1 MLWLGKKTST
11 TWFFSIGSKSRRPAC
26 SKERFQVASTCA
38 RTMSAGI
45 VVGVMAGVLVL
56 ILLIWFISTWNRLVR
71 LEENVNKSWADI
83 DVLLKQRYDMIPN
96 LVNIVKGYASHE
108 KEIFEQFALAR
119 QTAAGCLAQGDV
131 KGVGAAEGTLAGLM
145 PRINMVAEQYP
156 ELKADTSFVNI
167 QNQLVSIEN
176 QVSDRREFYNASAT
190 NWNAAIQMI
199 PTSIVAG
206 MKGAMRRDLFE
217 VTDPVQ
223 REAVQIQF

>member
-1 MLWLGKKTST
+1 MST
-11 TWFFSIGSKSRRPAC
+11 GLVIGL
-26 SKERFQVASTCA
+26 
-38 RTMSAGI
+38 I
-45 VVGVMAGVLVL
+45 AGVLA
-56 ILLIWFISTWNRLVR
+56 IIMLIWFISTWNRLVR
-71 LEENVNKSWADI
+71 LEENVNKSWSDI

-96 LVNIVKGYASHE
+96 LVNIVKGYAKHE
-108 KEIFEQFALAR
+108 REIFEQFALAR

-131 KGVGAAEGTLAGLM
+131 KGVGAAEGTIAGLM

-167 QNQLVSIEN
+167 QKELVSIEN

-206 MKGAMRRDLFE
+206 MKGAVRRDLFE

-223 REAVQIQF
+223 REAVQISFD

>member
-1 MLWLGKKTST
+1 
-11 TWFFSIGSKSRRPAC
+11 
-26 SKERFQVASTCA
+26 
-38 RTMSAGI
+38 MSAGI
-45 VVGVMAGVLVL
+45 VIGAIAGVVVL
-56 ILLIWFISTWNRLVR
+56 IVMIWFVSTWNRLVR

-96 LVNIVKGYASHE
+96 LVNTVKGYATHE
-108 KEIFEQFALAR
+108 KDIFEQFALAR
-119 QTAAGCLAQGDV
+119 QTAAGALASGDV
-131 KGVGAAEGTLAGLM
+131 RGVGAAEGTIAALM

-156 ELKADTSFVNI
+156 ELKADSSFVNL

-176 QVSDRREFYNASAT
+176 QVSDRREFYNSSAT

-206 MKGAMRRDLFE
+206 MKKAVRRDLFE

-223 REAVQIQF
+223 REAVKVEF

>member
-1 MLWLGKKTST
+1 MSAAII
-11 TWFFSIGSKSRRPAC
+11 IG
-26 SKERFQVASTCA
+26 VI
-38 RTMSAGI
+38 AGI
-45 VVGVMAGVLVL
+45 VAI

-71 LEENVNKSWADI
+71 LEENVNKSWSDI

-96 LVNIVKGYASHE
+96 LVNIVKGYAKHE
-108 KEIFEQFALAR
+108 REIFEQFALAR
-119 QTAAGCLAQGDV
+119 QTAAGALASGDV
-131 KGVGAAEGTLAGLM
+131 RGVGAAEGALAGLM

-156 ELKADTSFVNI
+156 ELKADTSFVNV

-190 NWNAAIQMI
+190 NWNPAIQMI

-206 MKGAMRRDLFE
+206 MKNAMRRDLFE

-223 REAVQIQF
+223 REAVQISFD

>member
-1 MLWLGKKTST
+1 
-11 TWFFSIGSKSRRPAC
+11 
-26 SKERFQVASTCA
+26 
-38 RTMSAGI
+38 MSAGLVI
-45 VVGVMAGVLVL
+45 AAIASVLV
-56 ILLIWFISTWNRLVR
+56 IIILIWFISTWNRLVR
-71 LEENVNKSWADI
+71 LEENVNKSWSDI

-96 LVNIVKGYASHE
+96 LVNIVKGYAAHE

-119 QTAAGCLAQGDV
+119 QTAAGALASGDV
-131 KGVGAAEGTLAGLM
+131 RGIGAAEGTIAGLM

-176 QVSDRREFYNASAT
+176 QVSDRREFYNASTT

-206 MKGAMRRDLFE
+206 MKGAMRRELFE

>member
-1 MLWLGKKTST
+1 
-11 TWFFSIGSKSRRPAC
+11 
-26 SKERFQVASTCA
+26 
-38 RTMSAGI
+38 MSAGI
-45 VVGVMAGVLVL
+45 IIGVIAGIVAI

-71 LEENVNKSWADI
+71 LEENVNKSWSDI

-96 LVNIVKGYASHE
+96 LVNIVKGYAKHE
-108 KEIFEQFALAR
+108 REIFEQFALAR
-119 QTAAGCLAQGDV
+119 QTAAGALASGDV
-131 KGVGAAEGTLAGLM
+131 RGVGAAEGALAGLM

-156 ELKADTSFVNI
+156 ELKADTSFVNV

-176 QVSDRREFYNASAT
+176 PVSDRREFYNASAT

-206 MKGAMRRDLFE
+206 MKNAMRRDLFE

-223 REAVQIQF
+223 REAVQISFD

>member
-1 MLWLGKKTST
+1 MST
-11 TWFFSIGSKSRRPAC
+11 GLVIG
-26 SKERFQVASTCA
+26 
-38 RTMSAGI
+38 I
-45 VVGVMAGVLVL
+45 IAGVLVL
-56 ILLIWFISTWNRLVR
+56 IVMIWFISTWNRLVR

-96 LVNIVKGYASHE
+96 LVNTVKGYATHE
-108 KEIFEQFALAR
+108 KDIFEQFALAR
-119 QTAAGCLAQGDV
+119 QTAAGCLANGDV
-131 KGVGAAEGTLAGLM
+131 KGLGAAEGTLAALM

-156 ELKADTSFVNI
+156 ELKADTSFVNL

-206 MKGAMRRDLFE
+206 MKGAMRKDLFE

-223 REAVQIQF
+223 REAVQVQF

>member
-1 MLWLGKKTST
+1 
-11 TWFFSIGSKSRRPAC
+11 
-26 SKERFQVASTCA
+26 
-38 RTMSAGI
+38 MSAAI
-45 VVGVMAGVLVL
+45 VVGAIAAVVAL
-56 ILLIWFISTWNRLVR
+56 ITLIWFISTWNRLVR

-96 LVNIVKGYASHE
+96 LVNIVKGYAEHE
-108 KEIFEQFALAR
+108 REIFDQFAVAR
-119 QTAAGCLAQGDV
+119 QAAAGALSSGDV
-131 KGVGAAEGTLAGLM
+131 KAIGAAEGTLAGLM

-156 ELKADTSFVNI
+156 DLKADTSFVNL
-167 QNQLVSIEN
+167 QKELVSLEN

-190 NWNAAIQMI
+190 NWNASIQMI

>member
-1 MLWLGKKTST
+1 MST
-11 TWFFSIGSKSRRPAC
+11 GLVIG
-26 SKERFQVASTCA
+26 
-38 RTMSAGI
+38 I
-45 VVGVMAGVLVL
+45 IAGVVVL
-56 ILLIWFISTWNRLVR
+56 IVMIWFISTWNRLVR

-96 LVNIVKGYASHE
+96 LVNTVKGYASHE

-119 QTAAGCLAQGDV
+119 QTAAGCLANGDV
-131 KGVGAAEGTLAGLM
+131 KGLGAAEGTLAALM

-156 ELKADTSFVNI
+156 DLKADTSFVNL

-190 NWNAAIQMI
+190 NWNAAIQTI

-206 MKGAMRRDLFE
+206 MKGSMRRDLFE

-223 REAVQIQF
+223 REAVQVQF

>member
-1 MLWLGKKTST
+1 
-11 TWFFSIGSKSRRPAC
+11 
-26 SKERFQVASTCA
+26 
-38 RTMSAGI
+38 MSAGLVI
-45 VVGVMAGVLVL
+45 AAIASVLV
-56 ILLIWFISTWNRLVR
+56 IIILIWFISTWNRLVR
-71 LEENVNKSWADI
+71 LEENVNKSWSDI

-96 LVNIVKGYASHE
+96 LVNIVKGYAAHE

-119 QTAAGCLAQGDV
+119 QTAAGALASGDV
-131 KGVGAAEGTLAGLM
+131 RGIGAAEGTIAGLM

-176 QVSDRREFYNASAT
+176 QVSDRREFYNASTT

-206 MKGAMRRDLFE
+206 MKGAIRRELFE

>member
-1 MLWLGKKTST
+1 
-11 TWFFSIGSKSRRPAC
+11 
-26 SKERFQVASTCA
+26 
-38 RTMSAGI
+38 MSAGLVI
-45 VVGVMAGVLVL
+45 GAIAGVLVI

-71 LEENVNKSWADI
+71 LEENVNKSWSDI

-96 LVNIVKGYASHE
+96 LVNIVKGYAAHE

-119 QTAAGCLAQGDV
+119 QTAAGALASGDV
-131 KGVGAAEGTLAGLM
+131 RGIGAAEGTIAGLM

-176 QVSDRREFYNASAT
+176 QVSDRREFYNASTT

-206 MKGAMRRDLFE
+206 MKGAMRRELFE

-223 REAVQIQF
+223 RESVQIQF

>member
-1 MLWLGKKTST
+1 
-11 TWFFSIGSKSRRPAC
+11 
-26 SKERFQVASTCA
+26 
-38 RTMSAGI
+38 MSAGI
-45 VVGVMAGVLVL
+45 IIGVIAGIVAI

-71 LEENVNKSWADI
+71 LEENVNKSWSDI

-96 LVNIVKGYASHE
+96 LVNIVKGYAKHE
-108 KEIFEQFALAR
+108 REIFEQFALAR
-119 QTAAGCLAQGDV
+119 QTAAGALASGDV
-131 KGVGAAEGTLAGLM
+131 RGVGAAEGALAGLM

-156 ELKADTSFVNI
+156 ELKADTSFVNV
-167 QNQLVSIEN
+167 QNQRVSIEN

-206 MKGAMRRDLFE
+206 MKNAMRRDLFE

-223 REAVQIQF
+223 REAVQISFD

>member
-1 MLWLGKKTST
+1 
-11 TWFFSIGSKSRRPAC
+11 
-26 SKERFQVASTCA
+26 
-38 RTMSAGI
+38 MSAGLVI
-45 VVGVMAGVLVL
+45 GAIAGVVVI

-96 LVNIVKGYASHE
+96 LVNTVKGYATHE
-108 KEIFEQFALAR
+108 KDIFEQFALAR
-119 QTAAGCLAQGDV
+119 QTAAGALASGDV
-131 KGVGAAEGTLAGLM
+131 RGVGAAEGTIAALM

-156 ELKADTSFVNI
+156 ELKADSSFVNL

-176 QVSDRREFYNASAT
+176 QGSDRREFYNSSAT

-206 MKGAMRRDLFE
+206 MKKAVRRDLFE

-223 REAVQIQF
+223 REAVKVEF

>member
-1 MLWLGKKTST
+1 MA
-11 TWFFSIGSKSRRPAC
+11 R
-26 SKERFQVASTCA
+26 RFQVAVTQGQN
-38 RTMSAGI
+38 MSAGI
-45 VVGVMAGVLVL
+45 VIGIIAGVIVL
-56 ILLIWFISTWNRLVR
+56 IVMIWFISTWNRLVR

-96 LVNIVKGYASHE
+96 LVNIVKGYAKHE
-108 KEIFEQFALAR
+108 REIFEQFALAR

-131 KGVGAAEGTLAGLM
+131 KGVGAAEGALAGLM
-145 PRINMVAEQYP
+145 PKINMVAEQYP

-167 QNQLVSIEN
+167 QNQLVAIEN

-223 REAVQIQF
+223 REAVQISFD

>member
-1 MLWLGKKTST
+1 MHD
-11 TWFFSIGSKSRRPAC
+11 IRR
-26 SKERFQVASTCA
+26 SF
-38 RTMSAGI
+38 MSAGI
-45 VVGVMAGVLVL
+45 VIGVIAGIVA
-56 ILLIWFISTWNRLVR
+56 IIILIWFISTWNRLVR

-96 LVNIVKGYASHE
+96 LVNIVKGYAEHE

-119 QTAAGCLAQGDV
+119 QTAAGALASGDV
-131 KGVGAAEGTLAGLM
+131 RGVGAAEGTLAGLM

-190 NWNAAIQMI
+190 NWNAGIQMI

-206 MKGAMRRDLFE
+206 MKGATRRDLFE

-223 REAVQIQF
+223 REAVQISFD

>member
-1 MLWLGKKTST
+1 
-11 TWFFSIGSKSRRPAC
+11 
-26 SKERFQVASTCA
+26 
-38 RTMSAGI
+38 MSAGI
-45 VVGVMAGVLVL
+45 VIGIIAAVVILIVM
-56 ILLIWFISTWNRLVR
+56 IWFISTWNRLVR

-96 LVNIVKGYASHE
+96 LVNTVKGYATHE
-108 KEIFEQFALAR
+108 KDIFEQFALAR
-119 QTAAGCLAQGDV
+119 QTAAGCLANGDV
-131 KGVGAAEGTLAGLM
+131 KGLGAAEGTLAALM

-156 ELKADTSFVNI
+156 ELKADTSFVNL

-206 MKGAMRRDLFE
+206 MKGAMRKDLFE

-223 REAVQIQF
+223 REAVQVQF

>member
-1 MLWLGKKTST
+1 MQNAC
-11 TWFFSIGSKSRRPAC
+11 RRH
-26 SKERFQVASTCA
+26 
-38 RTMSAGI
+38 MSAGLVI
-45 VVGVMAGVLVL
+45 GIIAGVLAI

-96 LVNIVKGYASHE
+96 LVNIVKGYATHE
-108 KEIFEQFALAR
+108 REIFEQFALAR
-119 QTAAGCLAQGDV
+119 QTAAGALASGDV
-131 KGVGAAEGTLAGLM
+131 RGVGAAEGTLAGLM

-176 QVSDRREFYNASAT
+176 QVSDRREFYNSSAT

-206 MKGAMRRDLFE
+206 MKNAMRRDLFE